1 MESEESHESPPHGSS
16 TTRKD
21 AEELWAHMLD
31 QAPSFSVA
39 LGQRLAEIRKDEK
52 RTTEQVAQQAQQL
65 GLTWHRTTVG
75 QTELGRRSLSAVE
88 LLLLPL
94 LYGKPLRDLLP
105 DETTWLTDA
114 TAVFPE
120 ELWGA
125 IEGNWDRPGAMRHGP
140 GRWHL
145 KNRPSTDDMIEAVAA
160 WANRSAERWPHG
172 ALAKHVA
179 PPDEAESK
187 AAKKLGTT
195 PHYVAYAAR
204 ELWGRGLV
212 AEREARLT
220 ERGDLPE
227 SPRALQ
233 AARGHI
239 TRTLIEELMPAIR
252 DYEEKRGQPEEIDW
266 EAFRT
271 GESDG

>member
-1 MESEESHESPPHGSS
+1 MESEESHESTPRDGS
-16 TTRKD
+16 TARKD
-21 AEELWAHMLD
+21 AADLWAHMLD

-39 LGQRLAEIRKDEK
+39 LGQRLAEIRKSEK

-94 LYGKPLRDLLP
+94 LYGKPLRELLP
-105 DETTWLTDA
+105 DRTTWLTDA

-120 ELWGA
+120 ELWRA
-125 IEGNWDRPGAMRHGP
+125 IRGGWDEPGAMRHGP

-145 KNRPSTDDMIEAVAA
+145 ANRPSADDVIEAVAA
-160 WANRSAERWPHG
+160 WASRSAERWPHG

-179 PPDEAESK
+179 PPDEAEAK

-195 PHYVAYAAR
+195 AHYVAYAAR

-212 AEREARLT
+212 AEREARLG
-220 ERGDLPE
+220 ERPDLPD

-239 TRTLIEELMPAIR
+239 TRALIEELAPAIR
-252 DYEEKRGQPEEIDW
+252 AYEEKRGEPESLDW
-266 EAFRT
+266 EAFEQ
-271 GESDG
+271 GDSDG

>member
-1 MESEESHESPPHGSS
+1 MESEESHESAPHEGSKA
-16 TTRKD
+16 RKD
-21 AEELWAHMLD
+21 AEDLWAHMLD

-39 LGQRLAEIRKDEK
+39 LGQRLAEIRKSEK
-52 RTTEQVAQQAQQL
+52 RTTEQVARQAQLL

-204 ELWGRGLV
+204 ELWGHGLV
-212 AEREARLT
+212 AEREARLV
-220 ERGDLPE
+220 ERGDLPD

-239 TRTLIEELMPAIR
+239 TRSLIEELAPAIR
-252 DYEEKRGQPEEIDW
+252 AHEEKRGEPEGFDW
-266 EAFRT
+266 EAFEQ
-271 GESDG
+271 GDSDG

>member
-1 MESEESHESPPHGSS
+1 MESEESRESPPDGRSKV
-16 TTRKD
+16 RKD
-21 AEELWAHMLD
+21 AEDLWAHMLE
-31 QAPSFSVA
+31 QAQPFSVA
-39 LGQRLAEIRKDEK
+39 LGQRLAEIRKGQK
-52 RTTEQVAQQAQQL
+52 RTTEQVAYQAQQL

-94 LYGKPLRDLLP
+94 LYGKPLRELLP
-105 DETTWLTDA
+105 EDTTWLTEA
-114 TAVFPE
+114 TAVYPE
-120 ELWGA
+120 ELWRA
-125 IEGNWDRPGAMRHGP
+125 IEGHWDKPGAMRHGP

-145 KNRPSTDDMIEAVAA
+145 KNRLAADDVIEAVAA

-179 PPDEAESK
+179 PPDEAETK

-204 ELWGRGLV
+204 ELWGHGLV
-212 AEREARLT
+212 AEREARLG
-220 ERGDLPE
+220 ERPDLPE

-239 TRTLIEELMPAIR
+239 TRTLIEELAPAIR
-252 DYEEKRGQPEEIDW
+252 FHEEKRGQPEDIDW
-266 EAFRT
+266 EAFKQ
-271 GESDG
+271 GEADG